1 MQVCQAW
8 SKVQATWICYRRSLD
23 QARRGNND
31 HNMTLT
37 IISYFCHHLL
47 LVPQLHDRH
56 QAWHLCG
63 RILLP
68 WSVVQHFLTWS
79 LTLHFQTTPKQYYPS
94 QRNRNLQT
102 PSCSVVCL
110 GWVPPGEG
118 AIPLGWQD
126 NVLQGSAAPRSSL
139 ICWLGLL
146 SWLRSNWPLT
156 SLPFCPDTWWQEALC
171 LLLVNVQNVWKQ
183 K

>member
-23 QARRGNND
+23 QAKEREQRSQYD
-31 HNMTLT
+31 HW
-37 IISYFCHHLL
+37 YFCHHLL
-47 LVPQLHDRH
+47 LMPELHDWH

-79 LTLHFQTTPKQYYPS
+79 LTLHFQTIPKQNYPS
-94 QRNRNLQT
+94 QRNRNLLT

-118 AIPLGWQD
+118 AILLGWQD
-126 NVLQGSAAPRSSL
+126 NVLQGSGAPRSSP
-139 ICWLGLL
+139 ICWLGPL

-171 LLLVNVQNVWKQ
+171 LLLVNVQNV
-183 K
+183 